1 MRCGYLAMARYRAGR
16 MTGMGVRKCHQR
28 APAIRSIIKAINAI
42 NAAVPKSCVTIRA
55 HTIPVIAHI
64 GRNLFLYCLI
74 EFPKKSS
81 RVARNITTAHFA
93 NSDGWKLTDAGPR
106 GMDNQ
111 RRASF
116 FSTPKPGIKTAISNA
131 IARINRYVEKDFR

>member
-1 MRCGYLAMARYRAGR
+1 MAKYKAGR

-28 APAIRSIIKAINAI
+28 APAIMSIRITIKAI
-42 NAAVPKSCVTIRA
+42 NAAVPKSCVTMRA
-55 HTIPVIAHI
+55 YTMPVIAHT
-64 GRNLFLYCLI
+64 GRNRVLYFFI

-81 RVARNITTAHFA
+81 RAARKITTAHFA

-111 RRASF
+111 RRAKF
-116 FSTPKPGIKTAISNA
+116 LSTPMPGIKTAISSA
-131 IARINRYVEKDFR
+131 TAMTNRYGEKDFR